1 MSIIQY
7 RKQHEILVG
16 IPFTWGCRWVWA
28 IKVDGGDIYF
38 LENGRQ
44 VKESEKNIIESG
56 IVYAN
61 SIEIK

>member
-1 MSIIQY
+1 MKIIQY
-7 RKQHEILVG
+7 LKQHEILVG
-16 IPFTWGCRWVWA
+16 IPFTWGCRRVWA

-38 LENGRQ
+38 LENGRP
-44 VKESEKNIIESG
+44 VKESEKDIIKSG